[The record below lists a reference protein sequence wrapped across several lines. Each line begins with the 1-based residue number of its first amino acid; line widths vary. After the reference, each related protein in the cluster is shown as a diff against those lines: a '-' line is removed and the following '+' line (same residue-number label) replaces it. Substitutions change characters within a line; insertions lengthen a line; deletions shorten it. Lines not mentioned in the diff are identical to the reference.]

1 MQYLCI
7 TNQKDM
13 ELPTTTDIA
22 MAKRYSEHKAGNAY
36 IPPQDMVRYERAY
49 KKVYDFNH
57 K

>member
-22 MAKRYSEHKAGNAY
+22 MAKRYSEYKAGNAY
-36 IPPQDMVRYERAY
+36 IPPQDMVRYEKAY

>member
-1 MQYLCI
+1 
-7 TNQKDM
+7 M

-22 MAKRYSEHKAGNAY
+22 MAKRYSEYKAGNAY
-36 IPPQDMVRYERAY
+36 IPLQDMVRYERAY